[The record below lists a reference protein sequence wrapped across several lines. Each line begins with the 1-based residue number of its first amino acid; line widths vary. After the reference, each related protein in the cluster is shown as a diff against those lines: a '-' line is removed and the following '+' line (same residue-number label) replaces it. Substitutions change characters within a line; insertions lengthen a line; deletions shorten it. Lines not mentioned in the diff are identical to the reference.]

1 MDLKGKL
8 RQGLRIF
15 GDGDRDYGTVD
26 RYDDQYVYVGERRIP
41 YDIPYDAFERM
52 DKDRLYV
59 GKTGSRYFATDARAT
74 DARATDEASIR
85 VPVVEERLEVGKRD
99 VELGEVQ
106 VHKTVETEQVSVP
119 VELMREE
126 VHVNRVDV
134 TDRPVATGDMPDAFK
149 EGTIRVPVRG
159 EEAIVTKE
167 AFVTGE
173 VVIDRY
179 RRTEQ
184 QTVSDTVRREHVEVD
199 ENYQKAR
206 DSFREH
212 FTRGRGK
219 GGKPPFE
226 EAEST
231 YRTGYLAAS
240 DERFRGREFDD
251 VEPELRRDWESSGSR
266 GGAGWEH
273 LREEIREGWTRAR
286 NR

>member
-41 YDIPYDAFERM
+41 YDAFERM
-52 DKDRLYV
+52 DNDRLYV
-59 GKTGSRYFATDARAT
+59 GQAGARHFATDTRAT
-74 DARATDEASIR
+74 GEAAVR
-85 VPVVEERLEVGKRD
+85 VPVVEERLQVGKQE

-106 VHKTVETEQVSVP
+106 VRKTVETEQVSVP
-119 VELMREE
+119 VELTHDE

-134 TDRPVATGDMPDAFK
+134 TDRPVAAGDVADAFK
-149 EGTIRVPVRG
+149 EATIRVPVRG
-159 EEAIVTKE
+159 EEAVVSKE

-179 RRTEQ
+179 RRVEQ

-199 ENYQKAR
+199 ENYLRNR
-206 DSFREH
+206 DQFRQH
-212 FTRGRGK
+212 YTQGRGK
-219 GGKPPFE
+219 GGVPPFE
-226 EAEST
+226 EAEGS
-231 YRTGYLAAS
+231 YRTGFLAGH
-240 DERFRGREFDD
+240 DERFRNREFDD
-251 VEPELRRDWESSGSR
+251 AEPELRRDWEASGSR

-286 NR
+286 GR

>member
-8 RQGLRIF
+8 RKGLRIF

-41 YDIPYDAFERM
+41 YDAFERM

-59 GKTGSRYFATDARAT
+59 GQTGSRYFAA

-85 VPVVEERLEVGKRD
+85 VPVVEERLEVGKQE

-106 VHKTVETEQVSVP
+106 VHKTVETEQVSIP
-119 VELMREE
+119 VDLMREE

-134 TDRPVATGDMPDAFK
+134 TDRPVATGDMANAFK

-199 ENYQKAR
+199 ENYQKVR
-206 DSFREH
+206 DNFRQH
-212 FTRGRGK
+212 FARGRGK
-219 GGKPPFE
+219 GGKPPFD

-231 YRTGYLAAS
+231 YRTGFLAAS

-251 VEPELRRDWESSGSR
+251 AEPELRRDWESSGSR

-273 LREEIREGWTRAR
+273 LREEIREGWTHAR
-286 NR
+286 GR

>member
-8 RQGLRIF
+8 RKGLRIV
-15 GDGDRDYGTVD
+15 GDGDRDHGTVD
-26 RYDDQYVYVGERRIP
+26 RYDDTYVYVGERRIP
-41 YDIPYDAFERM
+41 YDAFERT
-52 DKDRLYV
+52 DGDRLYV
-59 GKTGSRYFATDARAT
+59 GQAGSRYFATDARAT
-74 DARATDEASIR
+74 DARETGEAAVR
-85 VPVVEERLEVGKRD
+85 VPVVEERLEVGKQA

-119 VELMREE
+119 VELTHDE

-134 TDRPVATGDMPDAFK
+134 ADRPVAAGDVADAFQ
-149 EGTIRVPVRG
+149 EATIRVPVRG

-179 RRTEQ
+179 RTVEQ

-199 ENYQKAR
+199 ENYQRAR
-206 DSFREH
+206 TGFREH
-212 FTRGRGK
+212 FARGRGK

-226 EAEST
+226 EAEGS
-231 YRTGYLAAS
+231 YRTGYLAAN
-240 DERFRGREFDD
+240 DQRFRDRQFDD

-273 LREEIREGWTRAR
+273 LREEIREGWNHAR
-286 NR
+286 GR